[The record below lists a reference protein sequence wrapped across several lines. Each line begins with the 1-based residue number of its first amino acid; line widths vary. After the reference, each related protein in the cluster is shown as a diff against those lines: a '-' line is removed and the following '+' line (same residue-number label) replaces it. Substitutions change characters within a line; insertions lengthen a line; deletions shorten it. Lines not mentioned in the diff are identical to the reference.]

1 ALAGKMV
8 YGAKGTATGPVLKAV
23 TRKGSALRCTFAEV
37 GSGLVARETPVCGL
51 ARGLPARGT
60 FAAAEHA
67 FAIAGAHGKWHW
79 AEAEL
84 QGNAVVVSS
93 PDVPNPV
100 RVRYAWS
107 TYPPSMRL
115 FNKEGFPA
123 FPFQGKAK

>member
-1 ALAGKMV
+1 MV
-8 YGAKGTATGPVLKAV
+8 YGAKGVASGPVLKAV

-37 GSGLVARETPVCGL
+37 GKGLVLKPLE
-51 ARGLPARGT
+51 PAVRAAVGKDAPAAT
-60 FAAAEHA
+60 IVAAEHA

-93 PDVPNPV
+93 PDVPRPA